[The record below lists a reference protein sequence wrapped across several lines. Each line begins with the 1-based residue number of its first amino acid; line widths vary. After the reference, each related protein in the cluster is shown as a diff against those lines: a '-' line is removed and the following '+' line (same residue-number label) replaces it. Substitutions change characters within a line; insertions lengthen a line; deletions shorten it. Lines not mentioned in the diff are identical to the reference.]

1 MDEDSKRPS
10 EPPGVGDP
18 RAPGITLGDR
28 LNYLFFIVHPQDR
41 SEYTLEDVATGMA
54 ERRSVS
60 ITPAYLSQLRKGQRT
75 NPSREILEGLADFF
89 GVNPSYFFDE
99 EVAQTVAAE
108 LELYAVMRDA
118 EVRRV
123 ALRLPDLSPAN
134 LRAIDG
140 IIEQFLEQRRESG
153 SKTERRRTRR
163 SAQGSDGATSHDKG

>member
-1 MDEDSKRPS
+1 MGGDSKELDQAPS
-10 EPPGVGDP
+10 LRDP
-18 RAPGITLGDR
+18 AAPGTTLADR
-28 LNYLFFIVHPQDR
+28 LNYLFIIVHPRDR
-41 SEYTLEDVATGMA
+41 DEYTLEEAVTGMA
-54 ERRSVS
+54 ERRGTS
-60 ITPAYLSQLRKGQRT
+60 ITSAYLSQLRKGQRT

-108 LELYAVMRDA
+108 LELYRVMQDA
-118 EVRRV
+118 EVRRI

-153 SKTERRRTRR
+153 NKTERRRVRR
-163 SAQGSDGATSHDKG
+163 SSQGSPGAKPDDKE